1 MQVFKQYFKIVRKS
15 VFLSLS
21 MYAFIFILMTILF
34 SSSGGNSP
42 SIFETTKCNVAIFN
56 EDDSPLAEN
65 LEKYIVSNSKVITIE
80 NTEESIRDSLFYR
93 ESELVITIPK
103 GFGLAFTSETPIDLQ
118 TRSIPDSTS
127 SIFVKNMIN
136 SYLTTANLY
145 LEGSEISS
153 MDKIDELVKK
163 DLSIETPV
171 NISTVTNSVEKTG
184 ASYYFNY
191 LAYPLLCML
200 ILGVSMVS
208 NIFNSKD
215 LKMRNLCS
223 PINLSKFN
231 LQLFLGHVIL
241 TLVIWI
247 LFIILAMIMYTG
259 EMFTLR
265 GWLFIANSLIFTFT
279 ALSLSFFIGN
289 ISTKTSVYAICNCV
303 AMGSCFLGG
312 AFVPQEMLSDFV
324 IKFSV
329 INPVYWYIKIND
341 KLSTLSIFTLE
352 TLKPV
357 FFESLILV
365 AFTLAFISIA
375 LLTVKQ
381 KSLVNSNE

>member
-34 SSSGGNSP
+34 SSSGSNSP
-42 SIFETTKCNVAIFN
+42 SGFETTKCNVAIFN
-56 EDDSPLAEN
+56 EDDSPLAKN
-65 LEKYIVSNSKVITIE
+65 LEKYIEANSKVIAIE

-93 ESELVITIPK
+93 ESEMVITIPT
-103 GFGLAFTSETPIDLQ
+103 GFGAAFTTENPKELLTM
-118 TRSIPDSTS
+118 SIPDSTS
-127 SIFVKNMIN
+127 SIFVKNMVN

-145 LEGSEISS
+145 LKGSEISD

-163 DLSIETPV
+163 DLSIETSV
-171 NISTVTNSVEKTG
+171 NITTETNSVEKTG

-200 ILGVSMVS
+200 ILGVSLVS

-231 LQLFLGHVIL
+231 LQLFLGHVVL
-241 TLVIWI
+241 TLTIWT
-247 LFIILAMIMYTG
+247 LFIIIAMIMYTG
-259 EMFTLR
+259 EMFTFR
-265 GWLFIANSLIFTFT
+265 GWLFTANSFIFTLT

-303 AMGSCFLGG
+303 ALGSCFLGG

-324 IKFSV
+324 IKFSL

-341 KLSTLSIFTLE
+341 KLSTLSIFNLE

-365 AFTLAFISIA
+365 AFTIAFISIA

-381 KSLVNSNE
+381 KSLINSNE